1 MGDVERERAGDV
13 ERERDVERGRC
24 GERAKEI
31 ERKGPGI
38 ADGSRE
44 ELRIKWA

>member
-1 MGDVERERAGDV
+1 MRREEDGV
-13 ERERDVERGRC
+13 RGRC
-24 GERAKEI
+24 GERERCGERANEI

-44 ELRIKWA
+44 ELRIKRA